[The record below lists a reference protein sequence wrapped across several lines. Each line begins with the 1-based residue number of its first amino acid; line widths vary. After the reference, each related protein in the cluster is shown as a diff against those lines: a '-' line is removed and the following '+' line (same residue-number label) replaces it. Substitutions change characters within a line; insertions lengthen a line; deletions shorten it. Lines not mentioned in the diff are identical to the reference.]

1 VNVTR
6 NRAGAGSSGW
16 TGCPG
21 LARRDLL
28 SDWPRSWAWS
38 QRIVGTPDQI
48 ADELQEWADAGI
60 DGVNVMGRKK
70 DPGP

>member
-1 VNVTR
+1 
-6 NRAGAGSSGW
+6 
-16 TGCPG
+16 
-21 LARRDLL
+21 
-28 SDWPRSWAWS
+28 
-38 QRIVGTPDQI
+38 VGTPDQI